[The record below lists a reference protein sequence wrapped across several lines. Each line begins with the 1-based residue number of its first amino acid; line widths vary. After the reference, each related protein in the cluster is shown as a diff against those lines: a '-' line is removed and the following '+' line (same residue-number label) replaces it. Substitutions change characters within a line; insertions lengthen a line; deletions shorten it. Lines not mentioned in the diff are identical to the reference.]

1 MKQPG
6 NISLWKRDKP
16 ILGDKQLEEIRDY
29 SKIAMG
35 IRVVVVVVIA
45 VVVVK
50 PKVVDVLMGP
60 STGPPV
66 ASSAEFQAIFSS

>member
-1 MKQPG
+1 M
-6 NISLWKRDKP
+6 
-16 ILGDKQLEEIRDY
+16 
-29 SKIAMG
+29 
-35 IRVVVVVVIA
+35 VVVVIV

-50 PKVVDVLMGP
+50 PKVVDVLMEP